1 MSRTPARRIRSDA
14 DYRALKAATARAI
27 RDNGSAEAF
36 ARETRGVGES
46 LRNWQRHS
54 HESFIPADVIADAES
69 GAERPYITEVL
80 ARMQGWILVPG
91 PEVVDASGADYAAM
105 KEAGE
110 AIAAIA
116 EALSHGGRIDRT
128 EAPGVLKEI
137 REAIAALAAEEAAL
151 VRRWPDYGPAVSS
164 DPPPLRG
171 LGSGP
176 ETQHPRA
183 GRAVALADPDGSVG
197 DTGPGAARPQGRP
210 AVAPRGADPTE
221 RSEEGQADD
230 ADGGGE

>member
-1 MSRTPARRIRSDA
+1 MSRTPASRIRSDA

-110 AIAAIA
+110 AVAAIA
-116 EALSHGGRIDRT
+116 EALSHGGRIDRA

-151 VRRWPDYGPAVSS
+151 VRAFPEHGPAVSS
-164 DPPPLRG
+164 PCPPSPPLGRSS
-171 LGSGP
+171 L
-176 ETQHPRA
+176 RC
-183 GRAVALADPDGSVG
+183 GRAVALVSADADE
-197 DTGPGAARPQGRP
+197 GAGVSGAERPQGRP
-210 AVAPRGADPTE
+210 AVAPRGAEPTE
-221 RSEEGQADD
+221 RSE
-230 ADGGGE
+230 GGR